1 MAQRFLSRTATEE
14 PCMSVHGRKQKAR
27 LVRKNALLPVEI
39 ENNIVTDSE
48 MYFDEQSMNV
58 TNSRQ

>member
-1 MAQRFLSRTATEE
+1 M
-14 PCMSVHGRKQKAR
+14 VHGQKQNAR
-27 LVRKNALLPVEI
+27 LVRKSALLPVEI